1 MRRGLLTVGLAGA
14 LALVGAPAVAQG
26 PEERV
31 VVAGSDDKFFPSS
44 LTVPPNTTVH
54 WENRGILHNV
64 KFDDGSFE
72 EPPDPQATPWR
83 VSRHFDGVGVFP
95 YYCENHGGP
104 GGQGMSGVVIVET
117 TANPTLTEMKVKPGT
132 VCSRKTRKCK
142 RAKATLRFTLS
153 KSARVAGGIDP
164 VGAPAG
170 RIGRDL
176 EYAGKPGRNKFKIK
190 AKGLRPGRWR
200 VVLTAEDENGNESD
214 PATAEFR
221 VKRARRR

>member
-1 MRRGLLTVGLAGA
+1 MGAGIAGVLTLL
-14 LALVGAPAVAQG
+14 GAPAVAQG

-31 VVAGSDDKFFPSS
+31 VIARGDDTFFPGT
-44 LTVPPNTTVH
+44 LTVPPNTTIH

-83 VSRHFDGVGVFP
+83 VSRHFEDVGEFR

-104 GGQGMSGVVIVET
+104 NGQGMSGVIRVES
-117 TANPTLTEMKVKPGT
+117 TANPTLTGMRVKPGK
-132 VCSRKTRKCK
+132 VCSRRTRRCK
-142 RAKATLRFTLS
+142 RAKATLSFTLS
-153 KSARVAGGIDP
+153 KTARVAGGIDP

-176 EYAGKPGRNKFKIK
+176 EYSGKPGENKFKIK

-200 VVLTAEDENGNESD
+200 VTLTAEDVNGNESD